1 MVRTGQVNCIQA
13 GVRKQQMISATQ
25 YTRKKNSIVRRLS
38 VFLSAIAATLLL
50 FVTSPQVLG
59 QARELVEQFTAD
71 ENSLKFKYRVPL
83 SQATEDRFKEF
94 YDLWRTRISQV
105 DFDRLDQDGKID
117 LILLKNHIEYQK
129 RRGKVLSR
137 KISSVRRLAPYW
149 ETLVKMLEDH
159 ESMKE
164 IDPEKIAAEF
174 TKVTKKINGELEQQ
188 RIKLTGTLQT
198 MIETKPTLVYEA
210 AIEMEKLSSAL
221 SDFHKFYSG
230 YDPMYSWWVKK
241 PYEEV
246 SVALS
251 AHVKQLKKAVFGK
264 DDPETKIVGQPI
276 GVEALDLAIKNAM
289 IPYTAAELIEIANIE
304 MTWCDVEMGKA
315 TRALGFRDWKK
326 AQEFV
331 KTKHVAPGKQPK
343 MISDLAHEAVR
354 FLEMNN
360 LITVPKLAKESWRM
374 KMMSPARQKMSPYF
388 LGGDTIIV
396 SYPTDSMSHSDKLM
410 SLRGNNVHFAR
421 ATVHHE
427 LIPGHHL
434 QFFMNARN
442 KPYRKLFKT
451 PFWLEGWAVY
461 WEMLLWDLNFA
472 RSAED
477 RIGMLFWRKHRCAR
491 IIFSLAYHSGDMS
504 PEDCIDYLVDRVGHE
519 RNNATAEVRRS
530 IMGGYG
536 PLYQAAYMLGAK
548 QFRKLYAELVQ
559 SGKMTNREFHD
570 AVLKENSIPIE
581 LLRAKLTNQELSL
594 DFEPS
599 WRFSGR

>member
-1 MVRTGQVNCIQA
+1 V
-13 GVRKQQMISATQ
+13 KSSTQ
-25 YTRKKNSIVRRLS
+25 YTRKNGTAVMRFTVFLWTLGVMHLLS
-38 VFLSAIAATLLL
+38 VVGSHA
-50 FVTSPQVLG
+50 LG
-59 QARELVEQFTAD
+59 QTRELVEQFSAD
-71 ENSLKFKYRVPL
+71 ENSLKFKYRIPL
-83 SQATEDRFKEF
+83 SQSTEDRFKEF
-94 YDLWRTRISQV
+94 YSLWRTRISQV
-105 DFDRLDQDGKID
+105 EFDSLDQDGKID
-117 LILLKNHIEYQK
+117 LILLKNHIEFQSQ
-129 RRGKVLSR
+129 RGIVHAR
-137 KISSVRRLAPYW
+137 KLASVRRLAPYW
-149 ETLVKMLEDH
+149 KSISVLLEDH
-159 ESMKE
+159 EAMKE
-164 IDPEKIAAEF
+164 IDPEKIAEVF
-174 TKVTKKINGELEQQ
+174 TAITKQINAGALLDPS
-188 RIKLTGTLQT
+188 KLTSVLQT
-198 MIETKPTLVYEA
+198 MVETKPKLVYEA
-210 AIEMEKLSSAL
+210 TLELEKLSRSL
-221 SDFHKFYSG
+221 SEFHRFYSG

-246 SVALS
+246 SNALK
-251 AHVKQLKKAVFGK
+251 AHIAYLKAAVFGK
-264 DDPETKIVGQPI
+264 DDPNTKIIGQPI
-276 GVEALDLAIKNAM
+276 GVESLDLAIKNAM
-289 IPYTAAELIEIANIE
+289 IPYTASELIEIANLE
-304 MTWCDVEMGKA
+304 MTWCDIEMGKA
-315 TRALGFRDWKK
+315 TRELGFRDWKK

-343 MISDLAHEAVR
+343 MIADLAQEAVR

-360 LITVPKLAKESWRM
+360 LITVPALAKESWRM
-374 KMMSPARQKMSPYF
+374 KMMSPERQKMSPYF
-388 LGGDTIIV
+388 LGGNTIIV
-396 SYPTDSMSHSDKLM
+396 SFPTDTMSHADKLM

-421 ATVHHE
+421 AVVHHE

-434 QFFMNARN
+434 QYFMNSRN
-442 KPYRKLFKT
+442 KPYRELFRT

-461 WEMLLWDLNFA
+461 WEMLLWDLGFA

-491 IIFSLAYHSGDMS
+491 IIFSLAYHSGEMS

-548 QFRKLYAELVQ
+548 QFRMLHKELVQ

-599 WRFSGR
+599 WRFSQR